1 MVTLIPYVPGI
12 TTEENRIRILSYLL
26 LGILGTFYLLM
37 FVIPPTSI
45 SLLTKTGKKLSAY
58 SRAIVGTT
66 IEQSGKALTLATD
79 SIKGISKTAVSA
91 ISTLSTNAIM
101 VMEYFADLIRSV
113 PRLVSKWA
121 KTATNTM
128 SEVIKKMADISQN
141 LIKKIAKLS
150 KETVEVIQSLLKQ
163 AVDMYGDITRALSTF
178 FDEVFE
184 PAVRRML
191 KLPAELSRKIAALSK
206 KAIPIIVNGV
216 KLLGQKAFQH
226 VLKDCQ
232 ETTQVAFSVAQY
244 GKTACEI
251 LGELTGGDT
260 IDIIIFALKTFLGET
275 RPGPMRFFNK
285 CFAITF
291 LIETFFNKTIGAIL
305 PGFIKTC
312 QSELIQTGLNW
323 FSKQKICKTK
333 PKNKVHMR
341 TALCFLQSM
350 GSLTLI
356 PAYSIQYGAFGI
368 INTLAALPFIPDPL
382 KWVIDSFQNLTKSLP
397 SITFGWQDISIRSLL
412 NGATGILASV
422 LDLISFIAFSALK
435 GLQINFSGKFPSP
448 VLPPQ
453 LMIAATIIKLF
464 SYLLQKLIPMLLEM
478 FKSLSS
484 RLVALVNRWNICT
497 PRFCINLLF
506 TKVCAPRIC
515 VGDVVGGLGV
525 IVETIMDLAIKGIKP
540 LFDLSDMMTRLIG
553 QGDSKDFDG
562 LDRKLEEAF
571 RDITGKLPFY
581 VRFGGF

>member
-1 MVTLIPYVPGI
+1 MVTLIPYVPGL
-12 TTEENRIRILSYLL
+12 TTEENRIKILSFLL

-45 SLLTKTGKKLSAY
+45 SLLTKTGKNLSAY

-66 IEQSGKALTLATD
+66 IEQSGKALTLATET
-79 SIKGISKTAVSA
+79 IKGISKTAVST

-101 VMEYFADLIRSV
+101 VMEFFADLIRNV

-121 KTATNTM
+121 RTATNTM
-128 SEVIKKMADISQN
+128 SDVIKKMADISQN

-150 KETVEVIQSLLKQ
+150 KETVEFIQSLLKQ
-163 AVDMYGDITRALSTF
+163 AVEMYGDITKALSTF
-178 FDEVFE
+178 VEEVFE

-191 KLPAELSRKIAALSK
+191 KLPAELSRKIAGLTKS
-206 KAIPIIVNGV
+206 AIPTIVNGV

-226 VLKDCQ
+226 MLNDCQ
-232 ETTQVAFSVAQY
+232 QTTQVAFTVAQY
-244 GKTACEI
+244 GKTACEL

-260 IDIIIFALKTFLGET
+260 IDIIIFALQTYIGET
-275 RPGPMRFFNK
+275 RPGPMRFLNK
-285 CFAITF
+285 CFVITF
-291 LIETFFNKTIGAIL
+291 LLEMFFNKTVGSIL

-312 QSELIQTGLNW
+312 QSEVIQSGLNW

-356 PAYSIQYGAFGI
+356 PAFSFQYGAFGL
-368 INTLAALPFIPDPL
+368 INNLARIPGIPDPL
-382 KWVIDSFQNLTKSLP
+382 KWIIDSFFSLTKSLP

-422 LDLISFIAFSALK
+422 LDLIGFVAFSAVK
-435 GLQINFSGKFPSP
+435 GLQINFTGKFPSP
-448 VLPPQ
+448 V
-453 LMIAATIIKLF
+453 AAPALGMTVTIIKLY

-515 VGDVVGGLGV
+515 VGDVVGGLSV
-525 IVETIMDLAIKGIKP
+525 IVETIMGLALKAITP
-540 LFDLSDMMTRLIG
+540 LFNLSDMMTRLIG
-553 QGDSKDFDG
+553 LGDSSDFDG
-562 LDRKLEEAF
+562 LDEKLEEAF
-571 RDITGKLPFY
+571 RDISGKLPFY
-581 VRFGGF
+581 IRIG